1 MLAKKRIVPYT
12 NLLSFFI
19 LPFLLHSLCIMSFY
33 RFLIVYAEKNNDNN
47 NHDDDNN
54 NEKAKLDCEDAA
66 TVLVVA
72 VVGAGVATEEV
83 DEVLDEGDIG
93 NIFDINENEIENVL
107 DKLKDQCE
115 DEESERL
122 IGFAENQRDAIPED

>member
-1 MLAKKRIVPYT
+1 MNNKKTGAIAVSIVAIAA
-12 NLLSFFI
+12 LLSSGFVLFPP
-19 LPFLLHSLCIMSFY
+19 LA
-33 RFLIVYAEKNNDNN
+33 VYAEKNNDKN
-47 NHDDDNN
+47 NHDDDDND
-54 NEKAKLDCEDAA
+54 KAKLDCEDAA

-93 NIFDINENEIENVL
+93 NIFDINENQIQNVL

-122 IGFAENQRDAIPED
+122 IGFAENQRDAIPEE

>member
-1 MLAKKRIVPYT
+1 MLYLNEWRNVSPNY
-12 NLLSFFI
+12 N
-19 LPFLLHSLCIMSFY
+19 HDD
-33 RFLIVYAEKNNDNN
+33 KNNDR
-47 NHDDDNN
+47 
-54 NEKAKLDCEDAA
+54 AKLDCVDAA

-72 VVGAGVATEEV
+72 VVGAGAATEEV
-83 DEVLDEGDIG
+83 DEALDEGDIG

-122 IGFAENQRDAIPED
+122 IGFAESQRAAIPEG